1 MHVVVVSV
9 KVKPGAENA
18 TRFESAIEAN
28 HLATRQEPGNLRFD
42 VLKSVTPPT
51 DPEAPLEYLLYEV
64 YRTADDFAIHQ
75 QTPHYLTF
83 RSSVEELM
91 AEPRRGVH
99 YESLLPEP
107 WQP

>member
-42 VLKSVTPPT
+42 VLKPVSPVA
-51 DPEAPLEYLLYEV
+51 DAEAPLEYVLYEV
-64 YRTADDFAIHQ
+64 YHSAEDFTIHQ
-75 QTPHYLTF
+75 QTPHYLAF
-83 RSSVEELM
+83 RNRVEELM

-99 YESLLPEP
+99 YQSLLPDP
-107 WQP
+107 WHP